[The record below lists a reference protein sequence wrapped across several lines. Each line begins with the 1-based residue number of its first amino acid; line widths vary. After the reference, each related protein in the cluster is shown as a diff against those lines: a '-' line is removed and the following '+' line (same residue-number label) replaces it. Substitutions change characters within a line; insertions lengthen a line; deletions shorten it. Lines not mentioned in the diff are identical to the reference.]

1 MAQPTTS
8 GTTERAPGVPEPY
21 STVCPWIISR
31 DTDRLLEFATAAFDA
46 EELGRVADENGSI
59 GHAEFRIGDSIVL
72 AFDSRPGWP
81 NTPAFL
87 RLYVPDGDATFQ
99 QAVRAGATAVTEMTT
114 MAWGDRTGRVRDPL
128 GNLWWIMTRLED
140 LDEAEIARRMAL
152 PEYVAAM
159 EYVTSMDPFAT
170 DQASRNRPPA

>member
-1 MAQPTTS
+1 MASAPTGS
-8 GTTERAPGVPEPY
+8 RERAPGVPEPY

-31 DTDRLLEFATAAFDA
+31 DTVRLLEFVAAAFDA
-46 EELGRVADENGSI
+46 EELGRVANENGSI

-72 AFDSRPGWP
+72 AFDARPEWP
-81 NTPAFL
+81 DTPAFL

-99 QAVRAGATAVTEMTT
+99 QALRAGATAVTEMTT
-114 MAWGDRTGRVRDPL
+114 MAWGDRGGRVRDPL

-152 PEYVAAM
+152 PEYIAAM
-159 EYVTSMDPFAT
+159 EYVTSMDPFAP
-170 DQASRNRPPA
+170 DQASGKRPPAG